1 MIRNTRVSENSYFVL
16 LSRVSVPAALP
27 YPPGNWQQHVH
38 GRHPSTSSSC
48 LSLSLSSLVD
58 TASDCRRVDAVSY
71 WLFLLP
77 PLLFRD
83 ARRLE
88 MDRRMEARDAMEGTR
103 PE

>member
-1 MIRNTRVSENSYFVL
+1 MIRNTRVSANSYFVL

-38 GRHPSTSSSC
+38 GRHPSTC

-77 PLLFRD
+77 LLFRD